1 MNNKDVEKI
10 SGLIFISLMFIGAGI
25 GLLFGRPDVG
35 GAIGM
40 GIGFLAM
47 AFLRYWGI
55 KLKSEKT
62 VSLKGSLGSIILA
75 SIGIMFIF
83 SGVALLFDLEFLIKY
98 VLGIIA
104 IAIGLVFLSIAF
116 KLIVK

>member
-1 MNNKDVEKI
+1 MNYKDIEKN
-10 SGLIFISLMFIGAGI
+10 SGLIFVSLMFIGAGI

-35 GAIGM
+35 GSIGM

-47 AFLRYWGI
+47 AFLRYRGI
-55 KLKSEKT
+55 RLKSEKT
-62 VSLKGSLGSIILA
+62 VSLRGSIGSIILA

-83 SGVALLFDLEFLIKY
+83 SGITLLFNLEFLMKY
-98 VLGIIA
+98 ILGIVA
-104 IAIGLVFLSIAF
+104 IAVGLAFLSAAF